1 MEAVNF
7 LQNPFFEL
15 MYAAFS
21 NMYRGLQAASAY
33 LWLGTTDKAKY
44 QKI

>member
-1 MEAVNF
+1 MEAANF
-7 LQNPFFEL
+7 LQNPFLEL

-21 NMYRGLQAASAY
+21 NMYRGLLQLTFGSESQ
-33 LWLGTTDKAKY
+33 TDKAKY